1 MAKLAHYEFMRTRSF
16 HTKTSN
22 ASEIEG
28 GVLKHHVAGPK
39 PNHSMAKAAD
49 STCKVSDM
57 SIILKEQR
65 ATKAMD
71 TMPTNVDEELF
82 PLYEEVSD
90 HCSDEIAGIWSHRLS
105 MAVFRESLS
114 VFWVKPKA
122 FSSYSLDPR
131 NFTEYVKY
139 LSIHCERTRV
149 VESF

>member
-39 PNHSMAKAAD
+39 PYHSMAKAAD

-57 SIILKEQR
+57 RIILKEQR

-90 HCSDEIAGIWSHRLS
+90 HCSDEIAGIWSHCLS

-114 VFWVKPKA
+114 VLLLVFFGSKE
-122 FSSYSLDPR
+122 F
-131 NFTEYVKY
+131 
-139 LSIHCERTRV
+139 HRV
-149 VESF
+149 CKVPQHTL